1 MGCNNTKFDKSTTI
15 TISDNSKVENSVS
28 SQESNIVLEEGK
40 NEASTK
46 VTKRNSDND
55 TNANLEDVSCY
66 C

>member
-1 MGCNNTKFDKSTTI
+1 MGCTNTKFDKSTTI
-15 TISDNSKVENSVS
+15 TISDNSKVVNSVS

-40 NEASTK
+40 NESSTK

>member
-1 MGCNNTKFDKSTTI
+1 MGCTNTKFDKSTTI
-15 TISDNSKVENSVS
+15 TISDNSKVVNSVS

-40 NEASTK
+40 NEASIK

-55 TNANLEDVSCY
+55 INANLEDVSCY

>member
-1 MGCNNTKFDKSTTI
+1 MGCTNTKFDKSTTI
-15 TISDNSKVENSVS
+15 TISDNSKVVNSVS
-28 SQESNIVLEEGK
+28 SQESNIVLKEGK

-55 TNANLEDVSCY
+55 INANLEDVSCY

>member
-1 MGCNNTKFDKSTTI
+1 MGCTNTKFDKSTTI
-15 TISDNSKVENSVS
+15 TISDNSKVVNSVS
-28 SQESNIVLEEGK
+28 SQESNIVLKEGK